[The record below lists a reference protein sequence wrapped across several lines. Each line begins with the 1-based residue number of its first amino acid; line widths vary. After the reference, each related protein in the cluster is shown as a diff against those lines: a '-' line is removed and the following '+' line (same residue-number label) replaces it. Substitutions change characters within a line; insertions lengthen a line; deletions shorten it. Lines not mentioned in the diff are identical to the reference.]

1 LELRADYYS
10 SPIDLGVLKA
20 RYPPFQVL
28 SADPLVLSL
37 SKSAHVVVLRFG
49 AVVFW
54 QCEDSECADI
64 LEEIQLVTKLDPPA
78 REVRDALVV
87 LVDQA
92 EDRVNFR
99 DVWLKDLTLE
109 HIRIISQTLGRSVAL
124 KQCELSVTQALTKTT
139 PIVQALRDRGALTS
153 SERHILKTVGFTL
166 AVKETILAKL
176 GLSDDP
182 AETWDSERLSRLHA
196 LLSDHL
202 DIKKRLSAL
211 HEKMEFL
218 SDLNL
223 MLLTLLQNRTSHRL
237 EWIVILLIVIEVA
250 FSFVHFFSTFH

>member
-1 LELRADYYS
+1 
-10 SPIDLGVLKA
+10 PIDLGVLQA

-37 SKSAHVVVLRFG
+37 SRSAHVVVLRFG

-54 QCEDSECADI
+54 QCEDAECADM
-64 LEEIQLVTKLDPPA
+64 LEEIQLVMKLDPPA
-78 REVRDALVV
+78 SGVRDALVV
-87 LVDQA
+87 LVDQP

-166 AVKETILAKL
+166 AVKE
-176 GLSDDP
+176 
-182 AETWDSERLSRLHA
+182 
-196 LLSDHL
+196 
-202 DIKKRLSAL
+202 
-211 HEKMEFL
+211 
-218 SDLNL
+218 
-223 MLLTLLQNRTSHRL
+223 
-237 EWIVILLIVIEVA
+237 
-250 FSFVHFFSTFH
+250 